1 MGQIRE
7 NQSIYQRGKA
17 HNPAYWTVLLRHY
30 NRKVKS
36 VAIDL
41 TPLRKY
47 RDFRLIFTAGL
58 FSYFGT
64 MITLVALPFQ
74 IKELTNS
81 YWMVGLIGS
90 VEIIPLVIF
99 GLYGGVL
106 ADHVDRKKMIW
117 FTEFGTLIATFV
129 LFLNAIREKPSV
141 IVIFVIAAVFAA
153 LSGLKRPSQ
162 DAILPRLV
170 NHDDLPSATALMSL
184 RWQFGGI
191 VGPAVGGLIVA
202 AYGAEAGYLVDCTTF
217 IVSLTLLSRIK
228 AVPPL
233 TTRTSPNIQSLMEG
247 IRYAIGRKDLLGT
260 YVVDLAA
267 MFLAMPMA
275 LFPFW
280 ADAIGA
286 PWALGLF
293 YSSITAGAVI
303 VTLSS
308 GWMRNYPKHGKAVVI
323 GALGWGIAIVIAG
336 TTDSL
341 PIVIGSLV
349 IAGAFDQISAMFR
362 GFIWNQSIPDELRGR
377 LAGIEMISYLV
388 GPLGG
393 QARAGGMAAMTSL
406 RTSIIGGGVLCIGFV
421 AIIAS
426 VMEKFRNYDVRT
438 NEYAL
443 REAEIRK
450 AREATKES

>member
-1 MGQIRE
+1 MR
-7 NQSIYQRGKA
+7 N
-17 HNPAYWTVLLRHY
+17 
-30 NRKVKS
+30 

-41 TPLRKY
+41 SPLRKY
-47 RDFRLIFTAGL
+47 RDFRFIFTAGL
-58 FSYFGT
+58 FSYFGS
-64 MITLVALPFQ
+64 MITFVALPFQ
-74 IKELTNS
+74 IKELTGS
-81 YWMVGLIGS
+81 YWMVGLIGA
-90 VEIIPLVIF
+90 VEIVPLIIF

-117 FTEFGTLIATFV
+117 ITEFGTLIATFI
-129 LFLNAIREKPSV
+129 LFLNALRDRPSV
-141 IVIFVIAAVFAA
+141 VLIFVIAAIFAA

-170 NHDDLPSATALMSL
+170 NHGDLPSASALMSL

-191 VGPAVGGLIVA
+191 VGPAVGGLLVA
-202 AYGAEAGYLVDCTTF
+202 SYGASTGYLVDCFTF
-217 IVSLTLLSRIK
+217 VISLALLARIK
-228 AVPPL
+228 SVPPL
-233 TTRTSPNIQSLMEG
+233 TTRTAPSMQSLMEG
-247 IRYAIGRKDLLGT
+247 LRYAFGRKDLLGT

-293 YSSITAGAVI
+293 YSSITTGAVI
-303 VTLSS
+303 VTLLS
-308 GWMRNYPKHGKAVVI
+308 GWMRNYPHHGKAVVF
-323 GALGWGIAIVIAG
+323 GAFGWGMAIVAAG

-341 PIVIGSLV
+341 FVVITCLV
-349 IAGAFDQISAMFR
+349 IAGAFDQISALFR

-377 LAGIEMISYLV
+377 LAGIEMLSYLL

-406 RTSIIGGGVLCIGFV
+406 RTSIVGGGFLCIGFV
-421 AIIAS
+421 VAIAS
-426 VMEKFRNYDVRT
+426 FMPQFRKYDVRT
-438 NEYAL
+438 NEFAV

-450 AREATKES
+450 KREIS